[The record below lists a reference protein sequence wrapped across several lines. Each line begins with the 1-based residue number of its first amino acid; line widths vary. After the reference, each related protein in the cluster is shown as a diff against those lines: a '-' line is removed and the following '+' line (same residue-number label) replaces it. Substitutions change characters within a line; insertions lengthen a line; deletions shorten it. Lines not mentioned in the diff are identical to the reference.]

1 MGLIGG
7 AVAQTLP
14 IPRAIVVHTLRVG
27 EMCKS
32 PKIQVENVEE
42 KSVTDNNF
50 AMVNIHITSATSE
63 AVLIII
69 ILALALGSYL
79 IAK

>member
-1 MGLIGG
+1 
-7 AVAQTLP
+7 
-14 IPRAIVVHTLRVG
+14 
-27 EMCKS
+27 MCKS
-32 PKIQVENVEE
+32 AKIQSKNVEE

-50 AMVNIHITSATSE
+50 AMVNIHITLATSE

-69 ILALALGSYL
+69 ILELALGSYL